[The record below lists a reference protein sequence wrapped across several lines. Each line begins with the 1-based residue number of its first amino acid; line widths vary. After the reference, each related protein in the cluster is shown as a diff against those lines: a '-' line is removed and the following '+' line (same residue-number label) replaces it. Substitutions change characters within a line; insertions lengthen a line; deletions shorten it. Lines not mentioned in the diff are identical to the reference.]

1 MRLKNIIFK
10 KIILKIKGV
19 LLLKNI
25 TLSIAFICFFI
36 FNIYAQEIETE
47 NNPIQ
52 TNGIDIQDSDEENTN
67 QAVTNISDTPI
78 DATNSAEKKK
88 IKDKTKGL
96 YINQNIEASIGPF
109 NAGLNTRFY
118 YKLSFEKENNKIF
131 ERSSLSAGLHNQAT
145 VGYNMFGVFVDYNI
159 IKYVSINASSYY
171 IAAYNTMDFGYIGF
185 TNKNTDTT
193 QSYIKSYNSEN
204 ANGFMFS
211 VNPEVRYFFNNIMLE
226 NSTKINFVTLGNDP
240 YYFDRRTYLKHKKND
255 LEIISDFSMLCEIEA
270 FKIGPIYSLTYVH
283 GPKILAHKI
292 GVLGYFEY
300 YFFDDNFK
308 IYIETKAAWNIKMPY
323 YENTSFISGSFGVE
337 YKII

>member
-1 MRLKNIIFK
+1 M
-10 KIILKIKGV
+10 
-19 LLLKNI
+19 
-25 TLSIAFICFFI
+25 
-36 FNIYAQEIETE
+36 
-47 NNPIQ
+47 
-52 TNGIDIQDSDEENTN
+52 
-67 QAVTNISDTPI
+67 TNISDTPI
-78 DATNSAEKKK
+78 DATNAAKNKK

-109 NAGLNTRFY
+109 NAGFNTRLY

-131 ERSSLSAGLHNQAT
+131 ERSSLSVGLHNQAT
-145 VGYNMFGVFVDYNI
+145 VGYNMLGVFANCDI
-159 IKYVSINASSYY
+159 IKYVSLNASYYY
-171 IAAYNTMDFGYIGF
+171 IAAYNAMDFGYIGL

-193 QSYIKSYNSEN
+193 QSYIKSYNSKN
-204 ANGFMFS
+204 ANGFMLS
-211 VNPEVRYFFNNIMLE
+211 VNPEVRYFFNKIMLE

-255 LEIISDFSMLCEIEA
+255 IEIISDFSMICEIDS

-283 GPKILAHKI
+283 GLKILTHKI